1 MNYFWVTTH
10 HLLNTVFNH
19 TQTTLEKQKHP
30 PPLGPRFRKSKS
42 RVCHKVMTTIYQ
54 AAVLHSDIA
63 EDWRRKTADA
73 AEGSP
78 AKTRQ

>member
-1 MNYFWVTTH
+1 
-10 HLLNTVFNH
+10 
-19 TQTTLEKQKHP
+19 
-30 PPLGPRFRKSKS
+30 
-42 RVCHKVMTTIYQ
+42 MTTIYQ